1 MDKENSH
8 EDQRRPK
15 RTSDTFKHVCSRGLY
30 GRDAQL
36 DRKNGFPS
44 LERRGGRAIKK
55 KNPFRYGTAGVVAHK
70 SRFRMRFEAW
80 CVSDHPVCASTV
92 ASQHFLYGA
101 ATPPQILPF
110 TTALHRGSR
119 AGF

>member
-44 LERRGGRAIKK
+44 LKRRGGRAVKK

-70 SRFRMRFEAW
+70 SRCGMRLETLR
-80 CVSDHPVCASTV
+80 VSDHPEGVNELA
-92 ASQHFLYGA
+92 GA
-101 ATPPQILPF
+101 TIPL
-110 TTALHRGSR
+110 LS
-119 AGF
+119 